1 MSKPPTTTILII
13 GRTLFEQIMKEK
25 SDSNFE
31 IRNLII
37 NLLKLGY
44 EIQPNV
50 EILFYD
56 QRSTTTPSAI
66 LRKIGKH
73 TLYLK
78 DIKGQFNR
86 ISDTLLDQRIRNL
99 DFIIIDWSTAKFLD
113 PIHDLFESL
122 KHTIIEMKPIVFV
135 PGILKENPKDIIDR
149 IDTAKALP
157 QRIQVQ
163 WGIGKADIVEVKLP
177 SLKLPRDELCYYI
190 YTVLKPHNF
199 MFGGILDMRWT
210 INSNTITDVHNLE
223 YWRIQGQYDPL
234 SNVIMFIIRQD
245 QGFSWGG
252 IEIIYNTSNLK
263 IENGPQNR
271 RHAYPLYNSRN
282 TEPQN
287 YYLIKYNEPTDN
299 NVLTGNNGLSDNN
312 VPTGGKRKNKS
323 NIRKTKKISKS
334 KKSKKNKKK
343 IRKRKT
349 TPFKKTN
356 TNNWRSKKIIFK

>member
-1 MSKPPTTTILII
+1 
-13 GRTLFEQIMKEK
+13 
-25 SDSNFE
+25 
-31 IRNLII
+31 
-37 NLLKLGY
+37 
-44 EIQPNV
+44 
-50 EILFYD
+50 
-56 QRSTTTPSAI
+56 
-66 LRKIGKH
+66 
-73 TLYLK
+73 
-78 DIKGQFNR
+78 
-86 ISDTLLDQRIRNL
+86 
-99 DFIIIDWSTAKFLD
+99 
-113 PIHDLFESL
+113 
-122 KHTIIEMKPIVFV
+122 
-135 PGILKENPKDIIDR
+135 
-149 IDTAKALP
+149 
-157 QRIQVQ
+157 
-163 WGIGKADIVEVKLP
+163 
-177 SLKLPRDELCYYI
+177 
-190 YTVLKPHNF
+190 
-199 MFGGILDMRWT
+199 
-210 INSNTITDVHNLE
+210 HNLE

-271 RHAYPLYNSRN
+271 RHPYPLYNSRN

-349 TPFKKTN
+349 KKTKKMLSTKNTKTEKNDKNLILLAGRAGSGKSTVAEIFKKKGYYIISTDEVIR
-356 TNNWRSKKIIFK
+356 NN